1 MISRDEYLEFQ
12 KDFLERFAEARREIH
27 KRVVGLEDLIRV
39 FFGCVLGRGHCA
51 VQASPGMG
59 KTTAIMTMAG
69 ILDANFVRIPFV
81 PTMQPQ
87 DLGLQPIPIEG
98 GMGMTSRWTIKE
110 GPLFRADIF
119 FGNEFNRA
127 PEKVQS
133 ALLSALEEYEYQYL
147 GEMKKLRPFFTA
159 VIDYNTLESAV
170 TYGFSEAAFD
180 RFMATVDIRDYDS
193 QTLREI
199 IATSERKKMEP
210 DVVNLKKIF
219 TTEELLVS
227 AAKLYQYFK
236 WYDDPSSWLVRY
248 LEAVLSA
255 VRSDDDVSRDPRNKQ
270 AVGPSP
276 RGAEDAKALSRVF
289 AFLDGEDLI
298 WPEHAKEAIRYAFAG
313 KFFVKPKA
321 MNKGIVEEMVIERAL
336 RRTPIPGVRR

>member
-1 MISRDEYLEFQ
+1 MISQEEYREFQ
-12 KDFLERFAEARREIH
+12 KDFLERFAQARGEIH

-39 FFGCVLGRGHCA
+39 FFGCVLGRGHLA

-69 ILDANFVRIPFV
+69 ILHANFVRIPFV

-87 DLGLQPIPIEG
+87 DLGLQPIPVEG
-98 GMGMTSRWTIKE
+98 GRETTRWTIKE

-133 ALLSALEEYEYQYL
+133 ALLSALEEYEFQYL

-159 VIDYNTLESAV
+159 VIDYNTLESAG

-180 RFMATVDIRDYDS
+180 RFMATVDIRGYDS
-193 QTLREI
+193 ETLCEI

-210 DVVNLKKIF
+210 DLVDLKKIF
-219 TTEELLVS
+219 TTEELLAS

-236 WYDDPSSWLVRY
+236 RYDSSSSWLVRY

-255 VRSDDDVSRDPRNKQ
+255 VRSDDDVSRDPRNRQ

-336 RRTPIPGVRR
+336 RQTPIPGVRR